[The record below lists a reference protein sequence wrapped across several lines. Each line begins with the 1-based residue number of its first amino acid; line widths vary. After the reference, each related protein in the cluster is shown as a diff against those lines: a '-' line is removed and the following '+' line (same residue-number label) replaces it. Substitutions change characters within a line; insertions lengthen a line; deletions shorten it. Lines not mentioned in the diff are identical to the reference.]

1 MTAQEKLGTKGVP
14 NIRELQYTP
23 WFQNETEIDQG
34 LSVRA
39 GSLPECCVRCITG
52 IGRQTRLPVDKGLKT
67 YRGLPLYTRRYGEH
81 KSVLALSKANRRTT
95 AARFNDAGTRL

>member
-34 LSVRA
+34 LSVRV
-39 GSLPECCVRCITG
+39 GSLPECCVRCITVTR
-52 IGRQTRLPVDKGLKT
+52 RQNRLPTDKSIAT
-67 YRGLPLYTRRYGEH
+67 
-81 KSVLALSKANRRTT
+81 
-95 AARFNDAGTRL
+95 

>member
-1 MTAQEKLGTKGVP
+1 MKGQALDGLFKFRESEKDQMTAQEKLGTKGVP

-52 IGRQTRLPVDKGLKT
+52 IGW
-67 YRGLPLYTRRYGEH
+67 
-81 KSVLALSKANRRTT
+81 
-95 AARFNDAGTRL
+95 

>member
-52 IGRQTRLPVDKGLKT
+52 IGRQTRLPMDKGLQPSGVSL
-67 YRGLPLYTRRYGEH
+67 YIRG
-81 KSVLALSKANRRTT
+81 
-95 AARFNDAGTRL
+95 GTGSTSPY